1 MVGSTASN
9 SIESEHG
16 ERESDAAYINL
27 FGANQTTGFIESAA
41 IATER
46 ERETS
51 THLLFIHLFLGF
63 GLRSSSANKK
73 MIALHNNKDF

>member
-1 MVGSTASN
+1 MGSTASN

-46 ERETS
+46 ERDVHPLAFS
-51 THLLFIHLFLGF
+51 FIYFLA
-63 GLRSSSANKK
+63 SV
-73 MIALHNNKDF
+73 